1 MKSFLS
7 RLVGRLDIDSGSTR
21 VGLVTFSSNVGTT
34 INLNAHTSAASLQS
48 AISSLGQARLG
59 TNTSAALAYVRTKM
73 LTSATGDRSNVSNV
87 VVVLTDGQSYDP
99 SAAQVSIM
107 SHGHTIM

>member
-7 RLVGRLDIDSGSTR
+7 QLVGRLDIDSGSTR
-21 VGLVTFSSNVGTT
+21 VGVVTFSSDVGTA

-48 AISSLGQARLG
+48 AISSLGQARG
-59 TNTSAALAYVRTKM
+59 STNTAAALAYVRTKM

-87 VVVLTDGQSYDP
+87 VVVLTDGQSDN
-99 SAAQVSIM
+99 SAATQVSIM